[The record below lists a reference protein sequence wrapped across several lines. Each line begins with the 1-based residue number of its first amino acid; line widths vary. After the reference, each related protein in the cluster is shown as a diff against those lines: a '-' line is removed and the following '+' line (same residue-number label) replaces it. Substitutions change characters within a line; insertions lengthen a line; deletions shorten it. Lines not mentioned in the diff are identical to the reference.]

1 MPSILTRSL
10 ASLAALALSAG
21 AALARDEAVIT
32 RLNPDT
38 MPQTL
43 QYGYS
48 QVAVAAAG
56 ARLVFVAG
64 QVGRVE
70 AGANDFRAQVD
81 RSFDRLAAGLAA
93 AGATPRDVVQITL
106 LIVDHE
112 PEKLAYLVSKRKAF
126 FGDAAPS
133 SVLIPVTE
141 LYADGVSFEISAVA
155 ALPARP

>member
-1 MPSILTRSL
+1 MPSIFTRSL

-81 RSFDRLAAGLAA
+81 RSFDRLAAG
-93 AGATPRDVVQITL
+93 ATPRDVVQITL